1 MNLFNR
7 NPGKKKTVAWLRPL
21 DFRGEELA
29 VKSESEKAVYCKT
42 NDGKEKMF
50 FNWGPAWTFANKIL
64 FFGVVGIPLTAHPS
78 INGMKIPLKDFL
90 TEVWPK
96 GTYEKLNPT
105 LKTPIESEMGVICA
119 IDATLP
125 DANLGLDKLEI
136 TSIMK
141 ESYTVQLKEFGKQT
155 QKKDMVRENLITII
169 AMILSFFVGA
179 FAVTKG
185 WI

>member
-1 MNLFNR
+1 MKLFNR
-7 NPGKKKTVAWLRPL
+7 NPTKKKTVAWLRPL

-29 VKSESEKAVYCKT
+29 VKSESDKAVYCKT
-42 NDGKEKMF
+42 NDGKEKIF

-64 FFGVVGIPLTAHPS
+64 FFGVVGTPLTAHPS
-78 INGMKIPLKDFL
+78 ITGLRIPLKDFL

-96 GTYEKLNPT
+96 GTYKSLRPA
-105 LKTPIESEMGVICA
+105 LKIPIESEMGVICA
-119 IDATLP
+119 IDAAMP
-125 DANLGLDKLEI
+125 DPGLGLDKLEI
-136 TSIMK
+136 SSIMK
-141 ESYTVQLKEFGKQT
+141 ESHSVQIKEFGKQV

-185 WI
+185 WL